1 MKIHDRKHITLTP
14 DDIEKAK
21 YIAIL
26 RYLNEVL
33 PYYKLF
39 LCVNPWIVI

>member
-1 MKIHDRKHITLTP
+1 MKIHDKTHIDEL
-14 DDIEKAK
+14 EKAK

-33 PYYKLF
+33 PYYKHFLF
-39 LCVNPWIVI
+39 VNPWVVI